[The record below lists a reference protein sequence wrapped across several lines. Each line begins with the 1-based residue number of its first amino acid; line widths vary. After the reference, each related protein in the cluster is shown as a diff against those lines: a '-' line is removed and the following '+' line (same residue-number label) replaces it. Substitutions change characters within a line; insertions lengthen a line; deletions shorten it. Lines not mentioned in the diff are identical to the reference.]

1 MNWKNCPFYDIF
13 YELRMSSAQWVKRT
27 SEIPFITY
35 HCGHIF
41 ANGTDRLGD
50 KRKKEKLNVS
60 HWGICEQGPP
70 TVSRIKLHPHTMFV
84 TSLGDYP
91 TKKRIH
97 KKEKSM
103 HETTTHIVFTDYGN
117 QISFLWGRREHN
129 FKRVFVCK
137 YITETECLDS
147 LSIHLA
153 NRLSR
158 QLSETRPDN
167 LSKTKF
173 RTIPT
178 AFLSRNLSKNGVN
191 PEIVTQKGWKRL
203 NNLKLRHFN
212 FEFQNFFTFP
222 AFEPEWG
229 KNNDIE

>member
-1 MNWKNCPFYDIF
+1 MWCLSSHLSTRCKKAQEMCPWDL
-13 YELRMSSAQWVKRT
+13 ESPKVN
-27 SEIPFITY
+27 E
-35 HCGHIF
+35 
-41 ANGTDRLGD
+41 RL
-50 KRKKEKLNVS
+50 LL
-60 HWGICEQGPP
+60 Q
-70 TVSRIKLHPHTMFV
+70 
-84 TSLGDYP
+84 
-91 TKKRIH
+91 
-97 KKEKSM
+97 
-103 HETTTHIVFTDYGN
+103 
-117 QISFLWGRREHN
+117 
-129 FKRVFVCK
+129 VFVCK

-173 RTIPT
+173 QTIPT

-229 KNNDIE
+229 KNT

>member
-1 MNWKNCPFYDIF
+1 MK
-13 YELRMSSAQWVKRT
+13 
-27 SEIPFITY
+27 
-35 HCGHIF
+35 
-41 ANGTDRLGD
+41 
-50 KRKKEKLNVS
+50 
-60 HWGICEQGPP
+60 
-70 TVSRIKLHPHTMFV
+70 
-84 TSLGDYP
+84 
-91 TKKRIH
+91 
-97 KKEKSM
+97 
-103 HETTTHIVFTDYGN
+103 
-117 QISFLWGRREHN
+117 
-129 FKRVFVCK
+129 VFVCK